1 MYSHIN
7 PIHTS
12 LNYIN
17 IRCTHILTLFILL
30 YKHSMYSHINPI
42 PTSLNYI
49 NIRCTH
55 ILTLFI
61 LLLTI

>member
-1 MYSHIN
+1 MYSHINPIHTSTSLILTLYKHKQSMYSHIN

-30 YKHSMYSHINPI
+30 
-42 PTSLNYI
+42 
-49 NIRCTH
+49 
-55 ILTLFI
+55 
-61 LLLTI
+61 LTI